1 MPRCFPKESFL
12 ELNDVALE
20 CIYLGNSRGIWKALL
35 ASMRVPS
42 RGLKELAAFM
52 MMLEELVE
60 KYPESGRARAVPWGL
75 AAGVAPA

>member
-1 MPRCFPKESFL
+1 
-12 ELNDVALE
+12 
-20 CIYLGNSRGIWKALL
+20 
-35 ASMRVPS
+35 MRVPS